1 MNRHSSEYTFKQCGI
16 LNYFSSFPPRID
28 QNSLQFYAKLCGYTG
43 EIHIIPPCYLENYFV
58 TLVTVLI
65 TSDQFLL
72 SPLGKTLHILGK
84 RLNNSTLTASNTTA
98 AFSH

>member
-1 MNRHSSEYTFKQCGI
+1 M
-16 LNYFSSFPPRID
+16 
-28 QNSLQFYAKLCGYTG
+28 
-43 EIHIIPPCYLENYFV
+43 

-72 SPLGKTLHILGK
+72 SPLGKTLHTLRK
-84 RLNNSTLTASNTTA
+84 RLDNSTLTASNTTA